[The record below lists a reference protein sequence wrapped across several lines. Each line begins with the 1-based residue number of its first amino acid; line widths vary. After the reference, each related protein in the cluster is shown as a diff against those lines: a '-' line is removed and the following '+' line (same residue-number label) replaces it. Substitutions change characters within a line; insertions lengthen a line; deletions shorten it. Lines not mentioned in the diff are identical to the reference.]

1 MTCARTALAL
11 GGGGARG
18 VAHLGVIEG
27 LLEAGFSIERIVG
40 VSIGSLVGA
49 LYAFDPDI
57 HRVQEQALAYLLSPK
72 FQRHQQALCG
82 AHPSGSAETT
92 VGIFKWYD
100 RMKDF
105 VRANFVCQRIIR
117 HPSLLPGLLL
127 QEVVEHLLP
136 DADIADATIPLSIVA
151 VDLLSG
157 EKVILEKGPVRD
169 AVRASSSLP
178 GIFPPVELDGML
190 LCDIG
195 LFNLIPTM
203 TTRSYGTNCL
213 VAVDV
218 SSRLKRLSG
227 CETAVDVLLRMN
239 DVGENLFRKHVSAA
253 ADLIIRPDVSGV
265 EWFDFSSSRQL
276 LELGRTA
283 ARRAMPE
290 LTATCCV
297 S

>member
-27 LLEAGFSIERIVG
+27 LLEAGFNIERIVG
-40 VSIGSLVGA
+40 VSIGSLVGS

-57 HRVQEQALAYLLSPK
+57 HRVQEQALAYLLSPE
-72 FQRHQQALCG
+72 FQRHQQTLCG
-82 AHPSGSAETT
+82 AHPSTGPETT
-92 VGIFKWYD
+92 GGIFTWYD

-105 VRANFVCQRIIR
+105 LHANVLCQRIIR
-117 HPSLLPGLLL
+117 HPSLLPGVVL

-157 EKVILEKGPVRD
+157 KKVILEKGPVRD

-195 LFNLIPTM
+195 LFNLIPTT

-218 SSRLKRLSG
+218 SSQLKKLSG
-227 CETAVDVLLRMN
+227 CETAVDVLMRMN
-239 DVGENLFRKHVSAA
+239 DVGESLFRKHVSAA

-290 LTATCCV
+290 LAATCCV
-297 S
+297 P